1 MLLVVVSGS
10 LSVASPP
17 AVQACNACNFLLTW
31 GSFGTGNGNFSNPRG
46 VAVDSAGHVWVVDS
60 NSDRVEKF
68 TGTGGYLSQ
77 IGCPAGACSSGSG
90 PGQFNVPW
98 VVAVDSAGNV
108 YVTDYYNNRVEEF
121 TTAGA
126 YITAWG
132 CATAGTG
139 CTAGFGPGE
148 FNVPFGIA
156 VDSARNVYVTDL
168 GNNRV
173 EKFTTAGTYITA
185 WGCTNAAT
193 QACTA
198 GSGPG
203 QFNVPRGVAV
213 DSAGNV
219 YVADAGNS
227 RVEKFTGTGAF
238 ITAWGSSG
246 TGNGNFSSPRG
257 VAVDSAGNVYVADG
271 NNNRVQ
277 KFTSVGTYIS
287 QLGCAS
293 GACSSGTGNGQFI
306 SPYGVAIDSSG
317 NLYVVDGGNNRV
329 ELFGDSTLP
338 VPEFSGVAVVTFWA
352 LGASLYLLRRKR
364 R

>member
-60 NSDRVEKF
+60 SSDRVEKF
-68 TGTGGYLSQ
+68 TGAGGYLSQ

-219 YVADAGNS
+219 YVAD
-227 RVEKFTGTGAF
+227 
-238 ITAWGSSG
+238 
-246 TGNGNFSSPRG
+246 
-257 VAVDSAGNVYVADG
+257 G

-277 KFTSVGTYIS
+277 KFTSMGTYIS